1 MDFKS
6 CKKTFNRINEEK
18 KYSILSTAVN
28 VFSSKGFNSA
38 NINII
43 AAEAE
48 VSVGAMYKYFES
60 KRALYLTCVEWVIT
74 HLSNHIDEIIKNND
88 DLLDMLEEMIR
99 TIQKFRTE
107 NETFTKM
114 YYEMATESNAEYA
127 MLISSQIEGV
137 TSNLYAAYIEH
148 AKTNDQ
154 IRQDIDSRYFA
165 FFIDN
170 ILMMLQFSY
179 SCEYYIDRMKIYT
192 YKDVL
197 DDDEKLRE
205 QVMLFIKGALYYKE
219 QI

>member
-6 CKKTFNRINEEK
+6 CKKTFNRINDEK
-18 KYSILSTAVN
+18 KYFVLSTAVN
-28 VFSSKGFNSA
+28 EFASKGFNSA

-43 AAEAE
+43 AADAE
-48 VSVGAMYKYFES
+48 VSVGAMYKYFDS
-60 KRALYLTCVEWVIT
+60 KRALYLTCVEWVME
-74 HLSNHIDEIIKNND
+74 HLRENIDEIIKNND
-88 DLLDMLEEMIR
+88 DLMNLLEDMIR
-99 TIQKFRTE
+99 TIQKFRAE
-107 NETFTKM
+107 NETFTKL

-127 MLISSQIEGV
+127 MLISSQIEGI

-148 AKTNDQ
+148 AKTNKQ

-165 FFIDN
+165 FFIDS

-197 DDDEKLRE
+197 ENDEKLLE
-205 QVMLFIKGALYYKE
+205 QVMLFIKGALFYQE
-219 QI
+219 SI

>member
-6 CKKTFNRINEEK
+6 CKKTFNRISEEK
-18 KYSILSTAVN
+18 KYFVLSTAVTE
-28 VFSSKGFNSA
+28 FASKGFNSA

-43 AAEAE
+43 ASDAG
-48 VSVGAMYKYFES
+48 VSVGAMYKYFDS
-60 KRALYLTCVEWVIT
+60 KRALYLTCVEWVMQ
-74 HLSNHIDEIIKNND
+74 HLNQEIEEIIKQND
-88 DLLDMLEEMIR
+88 DLFLMIESLIR
-99 TIQKFRTE
+99 TIQKYRAE
-107 NETFTKM
+107 NETFTKL

-137 TSNLYAAYIEH
+137 TSNLYAAYIEY
-148 AKTNDQ
+148 AKTNSQ

-165 FFIDN
+165 FFIDS

-197 DDDEKLRE
+197 ENDEKLLE
-205 QVMLFIKGALYYKE
+205 QVMLFIKGALFYKE
-219 QI
+219 DA